1 MEQKETC
8 ETCLFHSH
16 GHCCNWRSLRW
27 CSSVGPD
34 ETCDYF
40 TQSEEDEAI
49 QLRKEVEAQ
58 LG

>member
-1 MEQKETC
+1 MTNETC
-8 ETCLFHSH
+8 EHCLFYSH
-16 GHCCNWRSLRW
+16 GTCCNYRSLSW
-27 CSSVGPD
+27 CSSVAYD
-34 ETCDYF
+34 FTCDYF